1 MAVSVEAFLA
11 EAYLAGT
18 FAGTS
23 AEVHKLLDAGSVIE
37 LRDVALVTLDH
48 LADGTAERAPA
59 GSVATDEIL
68 FMAIP
73 PDPDAPL
80 IHHVYYTV
88 KLSLGPYE
96 VLGEM
101 AIFPGFD
108 PGRALTRPASDFID
122 LQNAEVTIATP
133 SGAIE
138 HTFGLLSVNRFAAER
153 VVCEVD
159 VTFWFPGAEQEP
171 TADEGPQSPPMQRPP

>member
-48 LADGTAERAPA
+48 LADGAAERAPV
-59 GSVATDEIL
+59 GTVATDEIL
-68 FMAIP
+68 FAAIP

-96 VLGEM
+96 ILGEM
-101 AIFPGFD
+101 AMFPGFD

-122 LQNAEVTIATP
+122 LMNAEVTIATP
-133 SGAIE
+133 SGALE
-138 HTFGLLSVNRFAAER
+138 HAFDLLSVNRFAVEK
-153 VVCEVD
+153 VDCEVD
-159 VTFWFPGAEQEP
+159 VTFWFPGAEQAP
-171 TADEGPQSPPMQRPP
+171 TPDEGPQSPPLQRPS